1 VKKRILQR
9 RPQTDEAFN
18 ACRWFL
24 IVSGLKGNV
33 YVKPKKYSEEERARQ
48 MLFSQNGTE
57 EKAMDAIFVAL
68 KYKFD
73 FARICRVNYR
83 PFGDCCVSRRNA
95 VGKVRDTVLDIACF
109 CVVYFSPLL

>member
-1 VKKRILQR
+1 
-9 RPQTDEAFN
+9 
-18 ACRWFL
+18 
-24 IVSGLKGNV
+24 
-33 YVKPKKYSEEERARQ
+33 
-48 MLFSQNGTE
+48 MLFSQNGTG

-95 VGKVRDTVLDIACF
+95 VGKARETVLDIAYF
-109 CVVYFSPLL
+109 CVVFLNVYCSSSLFKISLTSKFIFEKANHFFPKSFKEAPM